1 MSRKGMTP
9 LLYPIVNWSNG
20 FIEFKTQKDKEILMI
35 SDWWNNIIMGYQL
48 LENTSNQPSKLGR
61 NIWGHAGNIEQ

>member
-1 MSRKGMTP
+1 MGLLSLKHRKT
-9 LLYPIVNWSNG
+9 
-20 FIEFKTQKDKEILMI
+20 EILMI
-35 SDWWNNIIMGYQL
+35 SDWWNNITMGYQL